1 MKIKETYI
9 DEWLFFDNNFLN
21 NNPTFVEIGSFTANH
36 AKGIKKK
43 YETSKAIIY
52 EASKK
57 NFNTL
62 KNNIE
67 NYDIVIHNKGIA
79 DKKEIKN
86 FYDFQSPSSGSIF
99 KRGNR
104 HLLNSSKIDFI
115 TVDDIFNENNID
127 YIDVLFM
134 NCEGSELLILDY
146 ILENK
151 EIQNRIGQISISF
164 HPQIYGIEKI
174 KKIMLRV
181 SDNNYY
187 SHTNNKKWPCTLLI
201 KNDFNL

>member
-1 MKIKETYI
+1 MNIKETYI
-9 DEWLFFDNNFLN
+9 DDWLFFDNNFIN
-21 NNPTFVEIGSFTANH
+21 ESPTFVEIGSFTANH
-36 AKGIKKK
+36 AKGIKEK
-43 YETSKAIIY
+43 YKTSKMIIY

-62 KNNIE
+62 KKNIE
-67 NYDIVIHNKGIA
+67 NCDILIHNKGIG

-104 HLLNSSKIDFI
+104 PLLNSSKIDFI
-115 TVDDIFNENNID
+115 TVNDILIENKID

-151 EIQNRIGQISISF
+151 EIQNKIGQISISF
-164 HPQIYGIEKI
+164 HPQIYGVEKI
-174 KKIMLRV
+174 KKMMMKIK
-181 SDNNYY
+181 DNNYH
-187 SHTNNKKWPCTLLI
+187 SHTNNKKWPCTLII
-201 KNDFNL
+201 KK